1 MPTPNSP
8 AIVGLW
14 TRTQCDGTT
23 AFHVP
28 VFVPRPPSPRIPDP
42 TTVVI
47 DLALS
52 ARPSPPTSSESWD
65 DGEEQHCPP
74 VGVHHMLDASS
85 PLSIPSIPSPPPPHL
100 AQGTLE
106 VCSSDAIVV
115 IVRKV

>member
-85 PLSIPSIPSPPPPHL
+85 PLSIPSIPPLTWLKGPSRSVHL
-100 AQGTLE
+100 MPL
-106 VCSSDAIVV
+106 S
-115 IVRKV
+115 